1 MPTNR
6 VVADTPPEH
15 IPTAHQLID
24 ERLVV
29 LEDLTFQRGIERLR
43 QCIVRT
49 RAHRAHRLPDLKV
62 PACLLERSGGVDAAV
77 IGVEQR
83 PGEAS
88 SLTGGCRQR
97 TTTNDVRMWSAIAK
111 PTNRREKL
119 SMTVARYIFDP
130 SDTGR

>member
-1 MPTNR
+1 MNDSANALSAL
-6 VVADTPPEH
+6 V
-15 IPTAHQLID
+15 PTAPI
-24 ERLVV
+24 
-29 LEDLTFQRGIERLR
+29 
-43 QCIVRT
+43 
-49 RAHRAHRLPDLKV
+49 
-62 PACLLERSGGVDAAV
+62 DAAV

-111 PTNRREKL
+111 PTNRREKQ